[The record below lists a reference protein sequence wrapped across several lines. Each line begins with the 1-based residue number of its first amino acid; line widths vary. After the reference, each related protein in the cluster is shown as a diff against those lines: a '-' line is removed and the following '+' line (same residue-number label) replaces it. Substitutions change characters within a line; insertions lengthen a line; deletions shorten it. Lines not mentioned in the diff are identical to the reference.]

1 MDAKA
6 SRTIMVPPMGRLA
19 RIVHRRVMV
28 PIGRRWR
35 NGNQTWPGS
44 RWLVPAAVAWF
55 LKEDLMVYHSG
66 VKGAVRREGRYST
79 KATMGDEQW
88 TRCRIV
94 VPKNLAKRKGW
105 HVGWVVPPPDLGK
118 KGEVGVSKLSFDGPV
133 LVTIGPEEV
142 WHLGIGASGEQV
154 ELEVV
159 WEGEFKDI
167 PDDFRGVP
175 VL

>member
-1 MDAKA
+1 MDTP
-6 SRTIMVPPMGRLA
+6 RVIVVPPMGRLA
-19 RIVHRRVMV
+19 KTVHRYVMV

-35 NGNQTWPGS
+35 NRNQTWPGS

-55 LKEDLMVYHSG
+55 LREDLMLRHEG
-66 VKGAVRREGRYST
+66 VAGAVHRESRYST
-79 KATMGDEQW
+79 GATMGDEQW

-94 VPKNLAKRKGW
+94 VPTNLSEREGW

-118 KGEVGVSKLSFDGPV
+118 QGEVGISRIPLNGPA
-133 LVTIGPEEV
+133 LVTIGPGKV

-154 ELEVV
+154 GLELV

-167 PDDFRGVP
+167 PDAYREIP